1 MYVIHLEKRN
11 ANKEDVVFPQTVL
24 MLPSVCV
31 VGVRSLGKWGWLSF
45 LGMVVL
51 IPAHMLKLISKTLNP
66 QLFPAYV

>member
-31 VGVRSLGKWGWLSF
+31 VGVRSLGK
-45 LGMVVL
+45 
-51 IPAHMLKLISKTLNP
+51 
-66 QLFPAYV
+66 